1 MAAMADDLPDTLTEH
16 LERPASTA
24 TRSERMQI
32 NEQLLQA
39 LQEKAAKA
47 QENFEREEKL
57 RKELEG
63 VNAKLAAEKAA
74 LLKSLEG
81 EKGSLSEYQEK
92 SAKLQAQKNDL
103 ESQLAVSSKL
113 DAPRW
118 QGRGGR
124 LRNGG
129 NIAAGWKHG
138 VAIRRALHLTNP

>member
-1 MAAMADDLPDTLTEH
+1 MADDLPDTLTEH
-16 LERPASTA
+16 LERSPSMVA
-24 TRSERMQI
+24 RLERMQL

-92 SAKLQAQKNDL
+92 AAKLQAQKNDI
-103 ESQLAVSSKL
+103 ESQLAVSARKQIL
-113 DAPRW
+113 P
-118 QGRGGR
+118 Q
-124 LRNGG
+124 
-129 NIAAGWKHG
+129 
-138 VAIRRALHLTNP
+138 TNFSVDK